1 VELPIVFVTDVPLR
15 EELEM
20 VRENKDEPGTDAGSK
35 DGWAVLHRL
44 AVYIDSFKE
53 EIEEEGKLA
62 TDPMS
67 RLVEMEKLLVLTK
80 CQRFLTH
87 ELTLER
93 QEIIK
98 TLEQDLRNASK

>member
-1 VELPIVFVTDVPLR
+1 
-15 EELEM
+15 M
-20 VRENKDEPGTDAGSK
+20 VRENKDEPGTEAGAK

-53 EIEEEGKLA
+53 ELEEEVKLA
-62 TDPMS
+62 TDPMTW
-67 RLVEMEKLLVLTK
+67 RVETEKLLVLTK

-93 QEIIK
+93 QQIIK
-98 TLEQDLRNASK
+98 TLEQDLKDASK